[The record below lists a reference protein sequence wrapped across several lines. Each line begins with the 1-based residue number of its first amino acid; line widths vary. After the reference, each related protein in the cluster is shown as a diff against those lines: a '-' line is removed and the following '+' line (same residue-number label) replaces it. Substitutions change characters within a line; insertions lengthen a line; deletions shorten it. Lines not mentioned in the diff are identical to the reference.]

1 MQEVIIKLVNILEE
15 KFFVP
20 LKTDGENILMKR
32 TDIEMIVNIY
42 WDKEK
47 NWESLNLIEALEYL
61 KIPSF
66 INDSFQAVYILK
78 SKVSF

>member
-1 MQEVIIKLVNILEE
+1 MQEVIIKLVNILEA
-15 KFFVP
+15 KFEVP
-20 LKTDGENILMKR
+20 FKTDGENVLMKR

-66 INDSFQAVYILK
+66 INDSFQTIYIYK